1 MKQITREW
9 LAFLREQY
17 PVGSRI
23 RLNSMED
30 PYAPVEPGT
39 MGTLQRIDDAGQF
52 LMKWDN
58 GRTLSLIPG
67 EDSFS
72 LILPEPTMMKLYMPL
87 HADLYTKDDWS
98 DTSEEPEMLTGRAL
112 MEYEDSILIALIKN
126 RMSEEAERGIM
137 RWYTHDISEFTEWL
151 VDAVKLTIEAV
162 RNGTYNESVARLLP
176 YKHRTGV
183 ITRAGLWKLYPEE
196 KESFFEALTQEDV
209 DEFLAT
215 GTEDCTG
222 LPELK
227 EMTANDFYRFCA
239 LGYPMMSWPH
249 MTRCYMVFGHIHGNT
264 DADYW
269 PLIREND
276 LMLNAG
282 ADVNGFAPVTFEE
295 MQENNYRHKA
305 GWNPELCT
313 MEADQ

>member
-23 RLNSMED
+23 RLNSMEA

-137 RWYTHDISEFTEWL
+137 RWY
-151 VDAVKLTIEAV
+151 
-162 RNGTYNESVARLLP
+162 RR
-176 YKHRTGV
+176 
-183 ITRAGLWKLYPEE
+183 
-196 KESFFEALTQEDV
+196 
-209 DEFLAT
+209 
-215 GTEDCTG
+215 CTW
-222 LPELK
+222 
-227 EMTANDFYRFCA
+227 T
-239 LGYPMMSWPH
+239 S
-249 MTRCYMVFGHIHGNT
+249 HG
-264 DADYW
+264 
-269 PLIREND
+269 
-276 LMLNAG
+276 
-282 ADVNGFAPVTFEE
+282 
-295 MQENNYRHKA
+295 
-305 GWNPELCT
+305 
-313 MEADQ
+313 

>member
-137 RWYTHDISEFTEWL
+137 RWY
-151 VDAVKLTIEAV
+151 
-162 RNGTYNESVARLLP
+162 RLLNALDEIGIKSTKEIVYQEILNYGSFGYLEP
-176 YKHRTGV
+176 HFDEYTM
-183 ITRAGLWKLYPEE
+183 LEE
-196 KESFFEALTQEDV
+196 
-209 DEFLAT
+209 
-215 GTEDCTG
+215 
-222 LPELK
+222 
-227 EMTANDFYRFCA
+227 
-239 LGYPMMSWPH
+239 
-249 MTRCYMVFGHIHGNT
+249 
-264 DADYW
+264 
-269 PLIREND
+269 
-276 LMLNAG
+276 LNALAQKLAVFDRVDSIAFEG
-282 ADVNGFAPVTFEE
+282 LVKMAEQKPEPFGVKELINFAHSTESCHVVSDVFDDEQLGRFYAGNGFMPEYETLPDKIYEHLDFAKIGREARESEGGVFT
-295 MQENNYRHKA
+295 QRGYRR
-305 GWNPELCT
+305 CT
-313 MEADQ
+313 WTSHG